1 MQPKKIAI
9 TKILSDK
16 GYKNPKNTLSNWIGG
31 ILKEKED
38 FKRFLFDDRE
48 NKVGRVEKIIINE
61 DGEILVENL
70 AILNQFSR
78 LFGKAQPGQSGEYV
92 PYRYLKTK
100 IDRADFS
107 SKVLKQSKTIEADI
121 YRSNQS
127 ATNLSIFANSIL
139 SNTHIDITKQSLRGL
154 MNENINS
161 KALLDVE
168 NSYELGEWNQL
179 MLLREREN
187 DGDIDSGLY
196 LEIAE
201 KLLNINEVEQ
211 AIEALEK
218 SIELDSENGVTWAIY
233 AKTMYSI
240 LKNHHQEHYN
250 VRARMEFSESIANP
264 ITSEERWLNERA
276 EETSEKILTTHD
288 IFIQAA
294 VKGLK
299 FWPSWEYSSSE
310 RENYQPNLN
319 LSSKTTFDFKRA
331 DLFLMLIER
340 LNVHDFQ
347 NHQDL
352 INVIRSF
359 QQWNPELYPLTN
371 IGIYDTRNSYFNFKV
386 KIIEVFCW
394 ISKEDEERVID
405 KLISDFKENSYAA
418 SENLAILKSS
428 KVSDIFWDYL
438 GADNFKELYEIL
450 ESFISDKRESEKLDT
465 LSQLRLMDIMSSFY
479 KLNQGREQVSI
490 SYFGCAPKNK
500 TEKPIEFYLDES
512 QMIQRKEWV
521 EDIQKAVEISANIV
535 AAQHVLIKQPDSD
548 NISLRFH
555 AEVLNFLAP
564 LIKLVNGDI
573 SESNIHIL
581 INYIKKRYELKNV
594 ICHINSKIIDVFELI
609 DLIPWTKLNDEQNTN
624 LNLLIDIVREVYQ
637 EIEDDMDYL

>member
-201 KLLNINEVEQ
+201 KLLNI
-211 AIEALEK
+211 
-218 SIELDSENGVTWAIY
+218 
-233 AKTMYSI
+233 
-240 LKNHHQEHYN
+240 
-250 VRARMEFSESIANP
+250 
-264 ITSEERWLNERA
+264 
-276 EETSEKILTTHD
+276 
-288 IFIQAA
+288 FI
-294 VKGLK
+294 
-299 FWPSWEYSSSE
+299 
-310 RENYQPNLN
+310 
-319 LSSKTTFDFKRA
+319 
-331 DLFLMLIER
+331 
-340 LNVHDFQ
+340 
-347 NHQDL
+347 
-352 INVIRSF
+352 
-359 QQWNPELYPLTN
+359 
-371 IGIYDTRNSYFNFKV
+371 
-386 KIIEVFCW
+386 
-394 ISKEDEERVID
+394 
-405 KLISDFKENSYAA
+405 
-418 SENLAILKSS
+418 
-428 KVSDIFWDYL
+428 
-438 GADNFKELYEIL
+438 
-450 ESFISDKRESEKLDT
+450 
-465 LSQLRLMDIMSSFY
+465 
-479 KLNQGREQVSI
+479 
-490 SYFGCAPKNK
+490 
-500 TEKPIEFYLDES
+500 
-512 QMIQRKEWV
+512 
-521 EDIQKAVEISANIV
+521 
-535 AAQHVLIKQPDSD
+535 
-548 NISLRFH
+548 
-555 AEVLNFLAP
+555 
-564 LIKLVNGDI
+564 
-573 SESNIHIL
+573 
-581 INYIKKRYELKNV
+581 
-594 ICHINSKIIDVFELI
+594 
-609 DLIPWTKLNDEQNTN
+609 
-624 LNLLIDIVREVYQ
+624 
-637 EIEDDMDYL
+637 